1 MPAQTVAVT
10 VPREAGL
17 VSHGSAH
24 EDDEHEQIGGGVRVV
39 AEGSRRDFT
48 AVAREQL
55 PWLYSL
61 ARRMVSDQAEDAVQ
75 ECLIKAYRNF
85 DGLRDVQAAPAW
97 FRQILLNCIR
107 DRYRREAGL
116 PSQESL
122 DELADYSL
130 YRKIADE
137 DPWPYSDSVHLDFLA
152 TFDEEHVWAV
162 LDRVDPRYRAPLV
175 LVHMEGMTTA
185 QVARIFGVAQG
196 TVLSWLHR
204 GRKLFE
210 QQMWEYATETGLL
223 TETESEGAQT

>member
-1 MPAQTVAVT
+1 MPTHIAALRPLAEFGLVWCGPAQQ
-10 VPREAGL
+10 
-17 VSHGSAH
+17 
-24 EDDEHEQIGGGVRVV
+24 DDETERTGGGVRAV
-39 AEGSRRDFT
+39 AEGSRSEFT

-75 ECLIKAYRNF
+75 ECLIKAYRSF
-85 DGLRDVQAAPAW
+85 DSLRDVQAAPAW

-116 PSQESL
+116 PSQESF
-122 DELADYSL
+122 DEVTDYSL

-152 TFDEEHVWAV
+152 AFDEEHVWSV

-175 LVHMEGMTTA
+175 LVHMEGMSTA

-210 QQMWEYATETGLL
+210 QQMWEYATEAGLL
-223 TETESEGAQT
+223 TESEGAQT

>member
-1 MPAQTVAVT
+1 M
-10 VPREAGL
+10 ESGL
-17 VSHGSAH
+17 VLRGPAH
-24 EDDEHEQIGGGVRVV
+24 EDDTSMTTGGGVRPVV
-39 AEGSRRDFT
+39 EGSRSDFT

-61 ARRMVSDQAEDAVQ
+61 ARRLVSDQAEDAVQ
-75 ECLIKAYRNF
+75 ECLIKAYRSF
-85 DGLRDVQAAPAW
+85 DSLRDQQAAPAW

-116 PSQESL
+116 PSQEPL

-152 TFDEEHVWAV
+152 AFDEEHVWSV

-175 LVHMEGMTTA
+175 LVHMEGMSTA
-185 QVARIFGVAQG
+185 QVARMFGVAQG

-210 QQMWEYATETGLL
+210 REMWEYATEAGLL
-223 TETESEGAQT
+223 AETESEGVGQ